1 MAETKKVQLK
11 DLLGNELLP
20 QTSSDLVKTSD
31 GTLTTSLGKMIT
43 QITINGETVN
53 VVSGKAAITL
63 PTASEYSIQKAEIAD
78 EGFASTYTLTKDGVQ
93 VGSKINIPKD
103 MVVQSGSVK
112 TVTAADTPV
121 AGYKVGDK
129 YIDLVLANAENSHIY
144 VLVSDLVDS
153 YAAGNGIVITDN
165 QISIDTTKVA
175 LKADVDTAL
184 ENKADK
190 ATTLAGYGIT
200 DGITFTEIL

>member
-63 PTASEYSIQKAEIAD
+63 PTASD
-78 EGFASTYTLTKDGVQ
+78 
-93 VGSKINIPKD
+93 
-103 MVVQSGSVK
+103 
-112 TVTAADTPV
+112 
-121 AGYKVGDK
+121 
-129 YIDLVLANAENSHIY
+129 
-144 VLVSDLVDS
+144 
-153 YAAGNGIVITDN
+153 
-165 QISIDTTKVA
+165 
-175 LKADVDTAL
+175 
-184 ENKADK
+184 
-190 ATTLAGYGIT
+190 
-200 DGITFTEIL
+200 

>member
-63 PTASEYSIQKAEIAD
+63 PTASEYSIQKAETAD

-112 TVTAADTPV
+112 TVTA
-121 AGYKVGDK
+121 
-129 YIDLVLANAENSHIY
+129 S
-144 VLVSDLVDS
+144 
-153 YAAGNGIVITDN
+153 
-165 QISIDTTKVA
+165 
-175 LKADVDTAL
+175 
-184 ENKADK
+184 
-190 ATTLAGYGIT
+190 
-200 DGITFTEIL
+200 

>member
-63 PTASEYSIQKAEIAD
+63 PTASEYSIQKAETAD

-103 MVVQSGSVK
+103 MVVQSFSYILFCLHLFSFVLIHPSPVIRSE
-112 TVTAADTPV
+112 TNILTWFWPMQRTP
-121 AGYKVGDK
+121 
-129 YIDLVLANAENSHIY
+129 
-144 VLVSDLVDS
+144 
-153 YAAGNGIVITDN
+153 
-165 QISIDTTKVA
+165 
-175 LKADVDTAL
+175 
-184 ENKADK
+184 
-190 ATTLAGYGIT
+190 
-200 DGITFTEIL
+200 TFMCWFPI